1 MQICRM
7 LSLASALALAGAA
20 SLAAQQHAGQDG
32 ANPFTSAE
40 DVAAGGR
47 IYRSHCAGCHG
58 LDGSGSGKGA
68 DLTTGRYRHGSS
80 DEELYETFSKGI
92 PGTEMPATFFIGK
105 QLWQVVSF
113 VRTLVKA
120 EQPGAAVGNPERGA
134 ELFRSKGGCLQC
146 HMVAGE
152 GGRGAPPLGD
162 IGASRSAKALKA
174 SILWPDEQVLAVDWT
189 VEIVTNSGE
198 QVSGRRL
205 NEDTFSVQ
213 VLDSTG
219 RLRSLMK
226 SDLSSYDINKKSS
239 MPPYEDVLS
248 NEEVD
253 DIVAYLTT
261 LRRRQL

>member
-1 MQICRM
+1 MRICRT
-7 LSLASALALAGAA
+7 LSLASALALAGAL
-20 SLAAQQHAGQDG
+20 SLGAQEHAGQDG
-32 ANPFTSAE
+32 ANPYTSAE
-40 DVAAGGR
+40 DAAAGGR
-47 IYRSHCAGCHG
+47 IYRGHCASCHG
-58 LDGSGSGKGA
+58 LDGSGGKGA

-92 PGTEMPATFFIGK
+92 PGTEMPGTFFNGK

-120 EQPGAAVGNPERGA
+120 DQPGAAAGNVERGA
-134 ELFRSKGGCLQC
+134 ELFGSKGGCLQC

-174 SILWPDEQVLAVDWT
+174 SILRPDEQVLAVDWT
-189 VEIVTNSGE
+189 VTIVTNSGE
-198 QVSGRRL
+198 KVSGRRL

-213 VLDSTG
+213 VLDSKG

-226 SDLSSYDINKKSS
+226 SDLTSYDIVKKSG
-239 MPPYEDVLS
+239 MPAYEGVLS
-248 NEEVD
+248 DEEVD
-253 DIVAYLTT
+253 DIVAYLSS

>member
-1 MQICRM
+1 
-7 LSLASALALAGAA
+7 
-20 SLAAQQHAGQDG
+20 
-32 ANPFTSAE
+32 
-40 DVAAGGR
+40 
-47 IYRSHCAGCHG
+47 
-58 LDGSGSGKGA
+58 
-68 DLTTGRYRHGSS
+68 
-80 DEELYETFSKGI
+80 
-92 PGTEMPATFFIGK
+92 
-105 QLWQVVSF
+105 
-113 VRTLVKA
+113 
-120 EQPGAAVGNPERGA
+120 
-134 ELFRSKGGCLQC
+134 
-146 HMVAGE
+146 MVAGE

-174 SILWPDEQVLAVDWT
+174 SILRPDEQVLAGGLDRPRSSRRAASK
-189 VEIVTNSGE
+189 VT
-198 QVSGRRL
+198 GRRL

-226 SDLSSYDINKKSS
+226 SDLSSYDINKKSG